1 MGLAR
6 AVCAQDG
13 SVFLGLGL
21 CAARLEGHKPGA
33 FSPAR
38 GIGCL
43 SIVDS
48 QEVSFL
54 SFFLFFLWYRFVE
67 FWYL

>member
-6 AVCAQDG
+6 AACAQDG

-21 CAARLEGHKPGA
+21 CASRLGVHKPGA
-33 FSPAR
+33 FSSGR